1 MLGPV
6 TSVKFS
12 LQLDSHPLKKEN
24 VSSRSSQDHEGTN
37 VQKLTI
43 GPLKFLE
50 INNHLKHAWN
60 CQDFN
65 CITDGCT
72 EMKQLIIHSH
82 DCEMPECRTCKTS
95 LVLCYYHAWVCE
107 NDSNCKLPFCST
119 LWQKMDLQ
127 LKFQRTIK
135 DIEGFTGNHL
145 KEKLPLISTKSNDR
159 QERKIL
165 KRQSLV

>member
-1 MLGPV
+1 MLGPIL
-6 TSVKFS
+6 SVRFS
-12 LQLDSHPLKKEN
+12 LQTANHPLKKKN
-24 VSSRSSQDHEGTN
+24 DSYQAHEGTN
-37 VQKLTI
+37 VWKVNMGL
-43 GPLKFLE
+43 LKSLN
-50 INNHLKHAWN
+50 INDDLIHAWN

-82 DCEMPECRTCKTS
+82 DCEMPECRTCKKT

-107 NDSNCKLPFCST
+107 NDVTCKLPFCST

-135 DIEGFTGNHL
+135 DIEGFAGDRL
-145 KEKLPLISTKSNDR
+145 KEKLPLNSTKSNDR
-159 QERKIL
+159 HERKFL